1 MEVIRLYDAFPV
13 CMPAL
18 SFLGSVAEE
27 ETDCMTVITNST
39 PSAEPSLLRIR
50 TPEYDES
57 EYDSDD
63 GYEDYEDYEDYDDDE
78 YTPTTTNDTPIDLT
92 EITEALLQAPPLS
105 PPRDLPAVARWRPPT
120 PYARDEPP
128 VMRRQTAAVPRSEQ
142 DTIQFILSQLPSP
155 PTFSLSLLPLTPVV
169 EWGVQTPPPPT
180 SARSIQYC
188 ASPILRRM

>member
-13 CMPAL
+13 YMPAL

-27 ETDCMTVITNST
+27 ETDGTTVTTTST

-63 GYEDYEDYEDYDDDE
+63 DYEDYDDE
-78 YTPTTTNDTPIDLT
+78 YTPTTATDTPIDLT
-92 EITEALLQAPPLS
+92 QITLALLQVPPLS
-105 PPRDLPAVARWRPPT
+105 PPRDLPAVARRRPPT

-169 EWGVQTPPPPT
+169 EWGVQTPPPT